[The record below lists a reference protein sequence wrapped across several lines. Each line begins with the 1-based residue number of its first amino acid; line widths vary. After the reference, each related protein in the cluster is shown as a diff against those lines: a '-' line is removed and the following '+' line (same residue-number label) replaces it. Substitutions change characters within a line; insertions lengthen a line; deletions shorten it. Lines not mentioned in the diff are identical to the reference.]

1 MVVPLTGRA
10 PASFPVTHRIICT
23 TAGVRNKSPVFK
35 HIKTSQGHQI
45 FSGPVV
51 QLAEAYP
58 LMVVL
63 PSARRLEQT
72 KGPVVASWFSPA
84 PHPQCC
90 CWGASR
96 NKWDSLLCFGLQAE
110 VAGLGRSNGKPRPKL
125 LHPKTPSAMRGFPKA
140 ECLSIGASP
149 RHNSWCESLP
159 EGRQQPS
166 HGAGMRG
173 PRGIWQ
179 ALAGPNSGWPQA
191 WCHGS
196 CPWDKT
202 AKNLWS
208 CWTPPVPF
216 RCS

>member
-1 MVVPLTGRA
+1 MYHCWSKEQITCFQAYKNLSRPSDLFWARGSAGRSLSLDGGA
-10 PASFPVTHRIICT
+10 AKCPEVGADQRASGGFLVFPCT
-23 TAGVRNKSPVFK
+23 TS
-35 HIKTSQGHQI
+35 S
-45 FSGPVV
+45 
-51 QLAEAYP
+51 
-58 LMVVL
+58 VL
-63 PSARRLEQT
+63 LLRGQQEQMGLT
-72 KGPVVASWFSPA
+72 A
-84 PHPQCC
+84 
-90 CWGASR
+90 
-96 NKWDSLLCFGLQAE
+96 LLCVSGLQAE

-179 ALAGPNSGWPQA
+179 ALAGPSSGWPQA

-208 CWTPPVPF
+208 C
-216 RCS
+216 